1 MTLLHGSL
9 NIAALFLTSA
19 FISTAMAQATPA
31 TTPDDKV
38 KNAMSAGPEAIAK
51 DATVRDWPAKE
62 GAEPPV
68 LRKGSN
74 QWTCFPNYPASP
86 GNDPMC
92 LDVPSM
98 EWVSAW
104 IAKKPPKLKQPGI
117 GYMLQGGSDASNTDP
132 FAQAPAPGQQWVTAP
147 PHIMVF
153 PAGDLDPKVYGT
165 AHTHGTPWV
174 MFDATPYE
182 HLMIPVK

>member
-1 MTLLHGSL
+1 MMLRHSTLNGVALLLSGTFMTV
-9 NIAALFLTSA
+9 AL
-19 FISTAMAQATPA
+19 AQ
-31 TTPDDKV
+31 TTPPPTVDQKIT
-38 KNAMSAGPEAIAK
+38 NAMSAAPLAIAK

-74 QWTCFPNYPASP
+74 QWTCFPDYPVSP

-98 EWVSAW
+98 EWVNAW
-104 IAKKPPKLKQPGI
+104 ISKKPPKLKQPGI
-117 GYMLQGGSDASNTDP
+117 AYMLQGGSDPSNDDP
-132 FAQAPAPGQQWVTAP
+132 FAQAPKSGQQWVASP

-153 PAGDLDPKVYGT
+153 PTGELDSKIYGT
-165 AHTHGTPWV
+165 EHTHASPWV
-174 MFDATPYE
+174 MFDGTPYK
-182 HLMIPVK
+182 HLMIPVN